1 MSDLDPKTIEQLEK
15 LAAAA
20 AANVAALDANSK
32 SQKTQARI
40 ELEHQ
45 QALQR
50 LTKELIKSGLATK
63 DEAYARALKLK
74 ADEDNLEAT
83 KKKTEADEEAS
94 RKTVDTVRKFAA
106 GVGDFAKSTLA
117 ASQSIYNSNKSFT
130 AVLPTL
136 QLVSDTVSLVIES
149 TGKAL
154 SGVGISVA
162 GFGFN
167 TGKASEAIAGFVD
180 AGAKLAFAQARIQ
193 IENSQKFVD
202 TYQEISKAG
211 MAFGGNIENMRQT
224 ALLGGLALDSFQRYV
239 VASSQQLIL
248 LGGNMQTG
256 AERALKFG
264 TTIAQNNPKLLA
276 MYGSFDALQSAT
288 TDYMA
293 LQAQYGRDTNN
304 MTREEIAG
312 ARDYLINMKEL
323 SAITGKN
330 ADALKKEQD
339 ERNRVS
345 AYQDAM
351 ASKSAND
358 RINTERA
365 LEVIRKTKGEEAY
378 KYAMEI
384 VATNGQ
390 VTSQTGLQ
398 FEGMLGETAQTV
410 QSILTST
417 DQDVN
422 AYKAQ
427 EAQILK
433 DRLPYEQRQ
442 MDQYK
447 GYAQLYGAIGNDPLY
462 GIINNTRSAFNRN
475 ITAVNDMTYA
485 QQQATADINKP
496 MTDATGAFVQT
507 LKDLELY
514 KIRMDAVTEGQLG
527 RVGKIVEKLYTL
539 QTQLDKMFG
548 TDTALGKA
556 LEAFTTGLINAADY
570 LTKFK
575 DPNNK
580 GNDGRTS
587 DERKAGRLNKNKQP
601 FPSDNMVEDLSSLN
615 ITPEAKQKTPAITS
629 GLLNVLN
636 STALKGRQI
645 TSLVRDT
652 NPVTGEQDTGAHS
665 IGKAADIRINDL
677 TNEAAVKLLNDIL
690 STEGV
695 RFAQIETG
703 GDKKKLAELREAFK
717 AINGDPG
724 KIVAGGNGLHMHV
737 EAMNTGGKLA
747 PGETALVGENGP
759 EIIQG
764 PGSVTSTAATSRT
777 FDNMLDKLTEMVS
790 ILKDHRDISKDLLTV
805 TS

>member
-239 VASSQQLIL
+239 AASSQQLIL

-485 QQQATADINKP
+485 QKQATDDINKP

-514 KIRMDAVTEGQLG
+514 KIKMDALTEGQIG
-527 RVGKIVEKLYTL
+527 RVGKIVDKLYTL
-539 QTQLDKMFG
+539 QTQLDNMFG
-548 TDTALGKA
+548 TDKALGNA
-556 LEAFTTGLINAADY
+556 LRVFTEGLINAATW
-570 LTKFK
+570 LTKF
-575 DPNNK
+575 DPDNK
-580 GNDGRTS
+580 GKDGRTP
-587 DERKAGRLNKNKQP
+587 DERKDARRRKGQSV
-601 FPSDNMVEDLSSLN
+601 PSDNMVEDLSSLN

-636 STALKGRQI
+636 STSLKGRQI

-665 IGKAADIRINDL
+665 IGKAADIKINDL

-724 KIVAGGNGLHMHV
+724 KIVAGGTGLHMHV

-759 EIIQG
+759 ELIQG
-764 PGSVTSTAATSRT
+764 PGSVTSTATTSRT
-777 FDNMLDKLTEMVS
+777 FDNMLDRLTEMVS

>member
-239 VASSQQLIL
+239 AASSQQLIL

-485 QQQATADINKP
+485 QKQATDDINKP

-514 KIRMDAVTEGQLG
+514 KIKMDALTEGQIG
-527 RVGKIVEKLYTL
+527 RVGKIVDKLYTL
-539 QTQLDKMFG
+539 QTQLDNMFG
-548 TDTALGKA
+548 TDKALGNA
-556 LEAFTTGLINAADY
+556 LRVFTEGLINAATW
-570 LTKFK
+570 LTKF
-575 DPNNK
+575 DPDNK
-580 GNDGRTS
+580 GKDGRTP
-587 DERKAGRLNKNKQP
+587 DERKDARRRKGQSV
-601 FPSDNMVEDLSSLN
+601 PSDNMVEDLSSLN

-636 STALKGRQI
+636 STSLKGRQI

-665 IGKAADIRINDL
+665 IGKAADIKINDL

-703 GDKKKLAELREAFK
+703 NDKKKLAELREAFK

-724 KIVAGGNGLHMHV
+724 KIVAGGTGLHMHV

-759 EIIQG
+759 ELIQG
-764 PGSVTSTAATSRT
+764 PGSVTSTATTSRT
-777 FDNMLDKLTEMVS
+777 FDNMLDRLTEMVS